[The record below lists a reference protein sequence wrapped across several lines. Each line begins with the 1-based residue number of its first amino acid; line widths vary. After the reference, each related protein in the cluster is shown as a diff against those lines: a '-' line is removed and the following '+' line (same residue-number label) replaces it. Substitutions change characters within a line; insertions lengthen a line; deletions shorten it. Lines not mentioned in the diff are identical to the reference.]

1 MGFASLNPENE
12 AAAGPLTAAP
22 ETSGPDPRRTGD
34 EAAGTALGAPPDGE
48 FIQLFTKHQRRIFL
62 YILSLVPNPVDAEEV
77 LQETNLII
85 WSKCR
90 QFQAGSNFQ
99 AWACQIAHYEVLKF
113 RDRRRREKLRFS
125 DEFVEVLAR
134 EAATQADVLEH
145 RRLAL
150 VHCLAELKQRDR
162 ELIQCRY
169 TPGAN
174 GKSVADVLGRPVNS
188 IYQSL
193 GRIRKLLLECVNRRL
208 TAEAR
213 S

>member
-1 MGFASLNPENE
+1 LASIDPESGLSATQASAPDAVSGASLPE
-12 AAAGPLTAAP
+12 
-22 ETSGPDPRRTGD
+22 
-34 EAAGTALGAPPDGE
+34 GANDSTTDASASTPSSD
-48 FIQLFTKHQRRIFL
+48 FIQLFTKHQRRIYLF
-62 YILSLVPNPVDAEEV
+62 ILSLVPNPVDAEEV

-85 WSKCR
+85 WSKCG
-90 QFQAGSNFQ
+90 QFQPGSNFQ

-134 EAATQADVLEH
+134 EAANQADLLER

-150 VHCLAELKQRDR
+150 AHCLAKLKQRDR

-174 GKSVADVLGRPVNS
+174 GKSVADLLGRPVNS

-208 TAEAR
+208 TAEAH